1 MRNQRRNLLSLCPS
15 KGALLRAASEF
26 HDDCACGHLFQIGTK
41 RQRERERERER
52 EAVYLALLSFLSIL
66 SFFLAADRP
75 KAASLSTYWVFTEF
89 ALDLLGFYRVSF
101 LFCSFA
107 ALFSRFY
114 RVSLGF
120 TGFYR
125 VSFLFVPLQRCS
137 RDFTEFY

>member
-52 EAVYLALLSFLSIL
+52 GCLSCLAVFSVDSLFLSRC
-66 SFFLAADRP
+66 RP
-75 KAASLSTYWVFTEF
+75 AESGVAIDVLGFFTEF

-137 RDFTEFY
+137 RGFT